1 MVALAVA
8 ALACAGGGVARA
20 GSGGGA
26 SGGLSAPK
34 PPVAE
39 DLSCL
44 DRCADLREVAA
55 RGKVVITGRHLSN
68 VDAVKFRA
76 KSGKVEAKTDSA
88 SGKQVEV
95 KVPSDAVSGK
105 PKVFDPY
112 GASSKVPVGVKIVPE
127 SALPEPGELR
137 LSSASV
143 SSSKVFFDGD
153 KSLQLRYLFNSSS
166 PKDVRIDLIKGKG
179 GTVARSW
186 VQHDQKPASF
196 NTLDWD
202 GTVKKGKSAKAGQYR
217 FRIGALS
224 GSGGSGGEKSTAFGY
239 YDYKFPVR
247 GAHNFGGAG
256 AGFGAGRAGHSH
268 QGQDVMASCGTPLEA
283 ARGGKVQYKAFQRL
297 AGNYVII
304 DGAGTGRDFGYMHLK
319 EPASVKEGER
329 VHTGE
334 RIGIV
339 GQTGDATACH
349 LHFEMWKAP
358 GWYQGGHPFDPLPS
372 LKRWDR
378 WS

>member
-1 MVALAVA
+1 V
-8 ALACAGGGVARA
+8 
-20 GSGGGA
+20 
-26 SGGLSAPK
+26 SAPK
-34 PPVAE
+34 PPVIE

-44 DRCADLREVAA
+44 DRCADLRKVAT

-68 VDAVKFRA
+68 VDAVRFRG
-76 KSGKVEAKTDSA
+76 KDGKVSADTDAA

-95 KVPSDAVSGK
+95 RVPNDAVSGK

-112 GASSKVPVGVKIVPE
+112 GQSSKSPVRVRIVPE
-127 SALPEPGELR
+127 SALPAPGEFR
-137 LSSASV
+137 LSDASV
-143 SSSKVFFDGD
+143 TPSKIFFDGD
-153 KSLQLRYLFNSSS
+153 RDVQLRYLFNSDS
-166 PKDVRIDLIKGKG
+166 PKDVRIDLLKGKG
-179 GTVARSW
+179 GTVVRSW
-186 VQHDQKPASF
+186 VQHDQRPASF
-196 NTLDWD
+196 NTLEWD
-202 GTVKKGKSAKAGQYR
+202 GRIKKRKSAKAGQYR
-217 FRIGALS
+217 FRIGALAS
-224 GSGGSGGEKSTAFGY
+224 SGGSGGENATAFGY

-247 GAHNFGGAG
+247 GKHDFGGAG
-256 AGFGAGRAGHSH
+256 AGFGAGRSGHRH
-268 QGQDVMASCGTPLEA
+268 QGQDVMAGCGTPLEA
-283 ARGGKVQYKAFQRL
+283 ARGGKVQFRGFQSL
-297 AGNYVII
+297 AGNYLII

-319 EPASVKEGER
+319 QKAEVKEGER
-329 VHTGE
+329 VHTGQ